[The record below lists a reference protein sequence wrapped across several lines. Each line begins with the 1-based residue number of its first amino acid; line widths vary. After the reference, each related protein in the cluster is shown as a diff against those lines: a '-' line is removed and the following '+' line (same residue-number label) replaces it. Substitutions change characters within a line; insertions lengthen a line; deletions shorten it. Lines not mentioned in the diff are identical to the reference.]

1 MFTRAGFSRIFRIMC
16 AARVSRLGRSGIASA
31 YLVRFACGDMA
42 WGSRT
47 QICWPHQVHI
57 HSYFHVRAVPYSA

>member
-1 MFTRAGFSRIFRIMC
+1 MFTRAGFSRRFRVIC
-16 AARVSRLGRSGIASA
+16 AARVSRLGRSGIVTGH
-31 YLVRFACGDMA
+31 LLRWPCGDVA